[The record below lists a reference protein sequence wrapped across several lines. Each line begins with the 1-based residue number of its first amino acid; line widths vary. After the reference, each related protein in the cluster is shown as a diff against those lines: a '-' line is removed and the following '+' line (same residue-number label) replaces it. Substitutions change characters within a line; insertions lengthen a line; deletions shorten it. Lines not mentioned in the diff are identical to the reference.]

1 MPTTIEMTAYTF
13 QELTPKAKER
23 ACSTLQPDHEWWD
36 FIYDNA
42 KEDGRELGFNIHN
55 IYFDLSYS
63 QGDGASWVGTVD
75 LVKWLEKHK
84 PEDPQAH
91 ILAALMENDWVDA
104 WLDIRTS
111 NAHYSHSNTM
121 LRSDVTI
128 QCEDPYDTLSKG
140 MFAGANVRML
150 MESLPD
156 SYVDGIADE
165 ALESAR
171 DYADDIYKK
180 LRDESEYMCSEE
192 YIAELCDANEY
203 LFDENGKLV

>member
-1 MPTTIEMTAYTF
+1 MYEDIYW
-13 QELTPKAKER
+13 
-23 ACSTLQPDHEWWD
+23 HEC
-36 FIYDNA
+36 ITNNA

-75 LVKWLEKHK
+75 LIKWLEKHK

-91 ILAALMENDWVDA
+91 ILAALMENNWVDTYM
-104 WLDIRTS
+104 DITANTS
-111 NAHYSHSNTM
+111 RYAHSNTM
-121 LRSDVTI
+121 QRSGVEVH
-128 QCEDPYDTLSKG
+128 CEGSDDTLSIG

-180 LRDESEYMCSEE
+180 LRNEYEYMCSEE

-203 LFDENGKLV
+203 LFNKKGELL